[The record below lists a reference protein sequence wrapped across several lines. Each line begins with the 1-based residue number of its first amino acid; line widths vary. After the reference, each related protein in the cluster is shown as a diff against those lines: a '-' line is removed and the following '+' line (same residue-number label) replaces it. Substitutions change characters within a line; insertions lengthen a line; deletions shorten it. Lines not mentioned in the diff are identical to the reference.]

1 MVLQLFLLICQPL
14 DLSDMLLLPETQLV
28 DLLFHLGFH
37 LEGLTASLLELRR
50 FLVEL
55 GERFL
60 GDRLLN
66 SEYFLQ
72 DTDVFLQCASDFLI
86 LFELGS

>member
-14 DLSDMLLLPETQLV
+14 DLSYMLLLSETQLV
-28 DLLFHLGFH
+28 DLLLHLGFH
-37 LEGLTASLLELRR
+37 LEGLTARLLELCG

-55 GERFL
+55 GECFL
-60 GDRLLN
+60 GDRLFN

-72 DTDVFLQCASDFLI
+72 DTDVFL
-86 LFELGS
+86 